1 MYISLGLRAK
11 LGDDMEYI
19 TQENAIFIWFLG
31 FFTTSA
37 FIWGREVGILN
48 AIDYFAEKGFID
60 LDDE

>member
-11 LGDDMEYI
+11 LGDKMEYI
-19 TQENAIFIWFLG
+19 TEDKLIILWFIG
-31 FFTTSA
+31 FFTSSA
-37 FIWGREVGILN
+37 YILGRQVGIED